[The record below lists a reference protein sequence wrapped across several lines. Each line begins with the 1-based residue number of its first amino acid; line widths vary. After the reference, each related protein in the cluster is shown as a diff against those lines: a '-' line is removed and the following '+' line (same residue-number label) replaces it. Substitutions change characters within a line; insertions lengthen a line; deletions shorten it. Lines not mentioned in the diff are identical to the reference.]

1 MNGEYVTHLDI
12 LSRLSDQRPDDI
24 IPTLLEMAFLCFS
37 TSNSHP
43 DALLTSH
50 NRLSKH
56 DLVFIVRPLDERR
69 IELVLNLEVSRGIEN
84 SKDDEGEASR
94 GEHLDSLFLLD
105 NPFEV
110 FSEFDELA

>member
-1 MNGEYVTHLDI
+1 MAHLDI
-12 LSRLSDQRPDDI
+12 ISRLSDQRPDDI
-24 IPTLLEMAFLCFS
+24 VPTLFKMPFLRFS
-37 TSNSHP
+37 TSNRHSYT
-43 DALLTSH
+43 LLTPH